1 MQHVSL
7 SLQLAFGL
15 ISLATVYWFYVA
27 SNKSKIF
34 LLIAFL
40 WMSFQMILGLTEF
53 YLDGLSL
60 PPRFL
65 LLLLPP
71 ILLAIAMFTTK
82 KGKIFI
88 ETLYLK
94 QLTLIQT
101 IRAGLEIILFDLYL
115 AKAVP
120 EIMTFEGRN
129 FDIISGLTAPVVY
142 YYGFIKKSMNRTAM
156 ITWNVISLALAL
168 NIVFTA
174 ILSAQTPFQQFGFE
188 QPNIAVAYF
197 PFNWLPSVVVPILL
211 FSQLV
216 SIRQLLIGKK
226 EGFAKSSIRQ

>member
-88 ETLYLK
+88 ETLDLK